1 MQIGGLKM
9 KLTNEEKIVV
19 LKKSVDEIVK
29 RNPNSN
35 KYFIEGFKFGVTMSI
50 KIFME
55 QELD

>member
-1 MQIGGLKM
+1 M
-9 KLTNEEKIVV
+9 KLTNEEKIV
-19 LKKSVDEIVK
+19 LLNKSVDEIVK

-35 KYFIEGFKFGVTMSI
+35 KYFIEGFKFGVTMAI

>member
-1 MQIGGLKM
+1 MT
-9 KLTNEEKIVV
+9 LTDEEKIRILDKTVKDI
-19 LKKSVDEIVK
+19 LK

-35 KYFIEGFKFGVTMSI
+35 KYFIDGFKFGVTLSI